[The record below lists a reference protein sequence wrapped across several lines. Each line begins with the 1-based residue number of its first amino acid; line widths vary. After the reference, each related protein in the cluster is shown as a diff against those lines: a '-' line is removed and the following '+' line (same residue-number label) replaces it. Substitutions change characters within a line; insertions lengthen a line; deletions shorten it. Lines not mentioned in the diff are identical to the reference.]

1 MLYQGRKAK
10 AMNSLFRTKPV
21 PDLNEDYGV
30 KLRPCLT
37 ALDLTLLGIG
47 AIIGAGIFVLTG
59 FAAATQ
65 AGPAVVFS
73 YVIAGLACAFSALSY
88 AELASTVGGCGSAYG
103 YAYASMGELIAWII
117 GWDLI
122 LEYAVSVSAVSVG
135 WSGYAQNMF
144 AGIGIKI
151 PEYLLKS
158 PFEGGLFNLPAM
170 LIVLFIAM
178 MLIIGVKSTA
188 RFNKLMVLTKLTVIA
203 LFIFI
208 AVKHVNP
215 ANWSPFMPFGWNGV
229 FNGAALVFFA
239 YIGFDAVSTT
249 AEEVIKPERDLPIGI
264 ITSLAFCTILY
275 IVVSGLLTGI
285 VPYPTL
291 NVSSPISQALLNLGH
306 NTAASLVAVGAIAGL
321 TTVILV
327 MYYGLT
333 RVFLAMSR
341 DGLLP
346 KMFSQVNPTT
356 RTPIRIIIWSGLLMS
371 AFSGFIPIH
380 ELAEMVNIGTLAAF
394 VIVCVGVIV
403 LRYRQPQLNRPF
415 KTPFMPVIPLLGV
428 GFCLYL
434 ILHLNPVTWWR
445 FIIWLLVG
453 FIVYF
458 AYSRY
463 NSRMTTSPG

>member
-1 MLYQGRKAK
+1 MKDHTVK
-10 AMNSLFRTKPV
+10 KSLFRTKPF
-21 PDLNEDYGV
+21 PDLYENYGV

-37 ALDLTLLGIG
+37 ALDLTLLGVG

-73 YVIAGLACAFSALSY
+73 YIIAGLACTFSALSY

-103 YAYASMGELIAWII
+103 YAYASMGEFIAWII

-135 WSGYAQNMF
+135 WSGYTQNMF
-144 AGIGIKI
+144 AGIGISI
-151 PEYLLKS
+151 PQALLKS
-158 PFEGGLFNLPAM
+158 PFDGGIVNLPAM
-170 LIVLFIAM
+170 LIVIFISI

-188 RFNKLMVLTKLTVIA
+188 RFNKVMVAIKLVVIA

-215 ANWSPFMPFGWNGV
+215 ANWTPFMPFGWQGIMS
-229 FNGAALVFFA
+229 GAALVFFA

-249 AEEVIKPERDLPIGI
+249 AEEVINPHRDLPIGI
-264 ITSLAFCTILY
+264 IASLAICTLLY
-275 IVVSGLLTGI
+275 IAVSALLTGI
-285 VPYPTL
+285 APYPSL

-306 NTAASLVAVGAIAGL
+306 KTAASLVAVGAIAGL

-346 KMFSQVNPTT
+346 MMFSQVNPKT
-356 RTPIRIIIWSGLLMS
+356 RTPIRIIFWSGLLMS
-371 AFSGFIPIH
+371 TFSGFIPMH
-380 ELAEMVNIGTLAAF
+380 ELAEMVNIGTLSAF

-403 LRYRQPQLNRPF
+403 LRYRQPNLHRPF
-415 KTPFMPVIPLLGV
+415 KTPFMPVVPLLGV
-428 GFCLYL
+428 AFCFYL
-434 ILHLNPVTWWR
+434 ILHLNVVTWWR
-445 FIIWLLVG
+445 FLVWLLIG
-453 FIVYF
+453 MMVYF
-458 AYSRY
+458 NYSRHH
-463 NSRMTTSPG
+463 SRINNEVTRK